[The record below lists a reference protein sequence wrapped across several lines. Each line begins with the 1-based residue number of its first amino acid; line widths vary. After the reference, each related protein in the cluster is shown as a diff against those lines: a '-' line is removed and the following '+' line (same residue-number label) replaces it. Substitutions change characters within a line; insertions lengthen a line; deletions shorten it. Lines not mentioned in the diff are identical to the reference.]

1 MELLKKLTQS
11 FATSGN
17 EEAICELIKSE
28 IKDCVDEIYTDNLG
42 NLIAHKKSDGE
53 KFMIAAHM
61 DEIGVMVTF
70 VEKNGYLRFAPV
82 GGLDVNT
89 LINRRVVFE
98 NGTLGVISYEENID
112 IKKELNFSK
121 MYIDICCDDQDKAS
135 KLVKIGDTAV
145 FDGEFKQNGNCVVS
159 KALDNRVGVY
169 ALINIIKK
177 AKDTVYDMYYVF
189 TSQEEIGLRGA
200 KASSFSINPKYA
212 LAIDVTA
219 TGDTPNCPTSVVK
232 LGGGTCIKIMDKSVI
247 SSPKMRRAL
256 ETCAKENNILYQNE
270 ILSFG
275 GTDAGAMQTVCD
287 GAITGAISVPTR
299 YIHTPC
305 ETANVSDIN
314 MSIDLAVKFITKDYL
329 TK

>member
-1 MELLKKLTQS
+1 MELLKKLTGTL
-11 FATSGN
+11 ATSGN
-17 EEAICELIKSE
+17 EEKLCEIIKNE
-28 IKDCVDEIYTDNLG
+28 VANYVDEIYTDNLG
-42 NLIAHKKSDGE
+42 NVIAHKKADGE

-61 DEIGVMVTF
+61 DEIGVMVTYI
-70 VEKNGYLRFAPV
+70 EKNGFLRFAPV
-82 GGLDVNT
+82 GGVGVNT

-112 IKKELNFSK
+112 IKKELTFSK
-121 MYIDICCDDQDKAS
+121 MYIDICCDDDTKA
-135 KLVKIGDTAV
+135 KQKVNIGDTAV
-145 FDGEFKQNGNCVVS
+145 FDGEFCINGDCIVS

-169 ALINIIKK
+169 SLINIIKK
-177 AKDTVYDMYYVF
+177 ADNPIYDMYYVF

-200 KASSFSINPKYA
+200 KASAFSVNPKYA

-219 TGDTPNCPTSVVK
+219 TGDTPNCPQSIVK

-256 ETCAKENNILYQNE
+256 EACAKENNISYQNE

-287 GAITGAISVPTR
+287 GVITGAISVPTR

-305 ETANVSDIN
+305 ETANISDVN
-314 MSIDLAVKFITKDYL
+314 MSIDLAVKFITKDYFG
-329 TK
+329 K